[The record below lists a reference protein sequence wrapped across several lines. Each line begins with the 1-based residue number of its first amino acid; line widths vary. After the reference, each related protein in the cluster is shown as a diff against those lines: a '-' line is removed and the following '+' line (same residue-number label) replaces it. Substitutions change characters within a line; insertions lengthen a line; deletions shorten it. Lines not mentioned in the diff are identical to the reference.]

1 MTAPR
6 MGTFSSGLLT
16 AALTTPERVKVDFRN
31 YAFIGNV
38 SEDVRVCYL
47 WHAAGVRSWQ
57 DMLARPQVIFAASAA
72 GTAGNVESAML
83 RDLFGVKVKQV
94 QGYPGSADKRLAVE
108 KGEVDG
114 DCGGWTSVPDDWLRD
129 HKIDVIVRLS
139 PTLLPGMDA
148 NVPFAGDLVKDQR
161 ERQMFDFLMA
171 PEKLGRLFM
180 VSGRVPAERVAA
192 LRKAF
197 DAMVADPAF
206 LGEADKLRLLVT
218 PMTRSAG
225 RGRRRRALRHAAGP
239 RRQGQDHHRR
249 MMTAHPGAKRGWN
262 LLHHDGGA
270 AHAFALNDAVQ
281 HGGIRRV
288 QSYAAVRGRP
298 AKPCDLVAAVNGKP
312 AVEEDRVRHRRI
324 VVFAREP
331 ARRHHLR
338 MIGAARRAVAGAAGR
353 DLPDITRLAVDDDA
367 HGLARAADL
376 DQDRGLGAI
385 GSREKANE
393 QRGKCGRESKATH
406 SDSPDANPSPFPLH
420 HCGTAGDL

>member
-1 MTAPR
+1 VLRRIKSWVPAFAGTSGVLLAALAQPVSAEDAASFYAGKTLKLIVGLPTGGGADAYARLVQHYLPRHLPGAPSTIVQNMPGAGSLKSVVFVDTSADDGTV

-16 AALTTPERVKVDFRN
+16 AALTAPERVKVDFRN

-47 WHAAGVRSWQ
+47 WHAAGVRTWQ

-129 HKIDVIVRLS
+129 HRIDVIVRLS
-139 PTLLPGMDA
+139 PTRLPGMDP
-148 NVPFAGDLVKDQR
+148 NIPFAGDLVKDQR
-161 ERQMFDFLMA
+161 ERQVFDFLMA

-180 VSGRVPAERVAA
+180 VSGRVPADRVAA

-218 PMTRSAG
+218 PMTGAQVAG
-225 RGRRRRALRHAAGP
+225 DVAAL
-239 RRQGQDHHRR
+239 
-249 MMTAHPGAKRGWN
+249 
-262 LLHHDGGA
+262 
-270 AHAFALNDAVQ
+270 
-281 HGGIRRV
+281 
-288 QSYAAVRGRP
+288 YATP
-298 AKPCDLVAAVNGKP
+298 PDLVAKAKT
-312 AVEEDRVRHRRI
+312 I
-324 VVFAREP
+324 
-331 ARRHHLR
+331 
-338 MIGAARRAVAGAAGR
+338 IG
-353 DLPDITRLAVDDDA
+353 
-367 HGLARAADL
+367 
-376 DQDRGLGAI
+376 
-385 GSREKANE
+385 E
-393 QRGKCGRESKATH
+393 
-406 SDSPDANPSPFPLH
+406 
-420 HCGTAGDL
+420 